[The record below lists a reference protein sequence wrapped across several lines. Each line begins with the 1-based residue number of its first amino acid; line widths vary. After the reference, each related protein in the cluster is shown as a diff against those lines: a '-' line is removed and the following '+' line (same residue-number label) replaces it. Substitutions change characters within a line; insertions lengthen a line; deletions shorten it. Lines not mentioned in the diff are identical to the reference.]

1 MAIEEHMMMAMV
13 VKMTHKCWRVVK
25 DEERGL
31 RSEESRVKNRETEN
45 AP

>member
-1 MAIEEHMMMAMV
+1 MGEHMMMV
-13 VKMTHKCWRVVK
+13 THKCWRVEK